1 MKTIPLKQLFSL
13 TNYDYNLTK
22 NPLFTI
28 NAITKT
34 RVDPSKS
41 LVTQHFGI
49 EQSFFLQ
56 YMCNR
61 MNTTNYIEI
70 GTGRGTSAYSVA
82 MLESVKRVDSFD
94 IIPFNYKFNAA
105 VNFKPF
111 YGSNKDLF
119 DMIPYD
125 EKNKIHFLHPN
136 SLNTE
141 YLSKNR
147 NLFDVAFIDGNHTEF
162 EVIYGDF
169 LNSMALTKDDGIIVF
184 DDYGNFPVVTSVI
197 DKVIS
202 EHPEFTY
209 IFVPFRGHLFQTDK
223 ACNVSGEVVLFKNR
237 GTLSKFGL

>member
-13 TNYDYNLTK
+13 TNYDYNITK

-94 IIPFNYKFNAA
+94 IIPFNYKFD
-105 VNFKPF
+105 FHLTP
-111 YGSNKDLF
+111 LF
-119 DMIPYD
+119 
-125 EKNKIHFLHPN
+125 
-136 SLNTE
+136 
-141 YLSKNR
+141 
-147 NLFDVAFIDGNHTEF
+147 
-162 EVIYGDF
+162 
-169 LNSMALTKDDGIIVF
+169 
-184 DDYGNFPVVTSVI
+184 
-197 DKVIS
+197 
-202 EHPEFTY
+202 
-209 IFVPFRGHLFQTDK
+209 FVQ
-223 ACNVSGEVVLFKNR
+223 VS
-237 GTLSKFGL
+237 